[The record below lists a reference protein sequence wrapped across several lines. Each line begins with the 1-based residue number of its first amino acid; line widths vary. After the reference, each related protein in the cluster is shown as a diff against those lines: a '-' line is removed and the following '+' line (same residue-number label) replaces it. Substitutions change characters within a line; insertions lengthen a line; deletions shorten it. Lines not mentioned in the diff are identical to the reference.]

1 MFFLEHSEWCGYPM
15 VKTFDA
21 MFNRF
26 ETIPASDGQTDG
38 HMMTA

>member
-1 MFFLEHSEWCGYPM
+1 MFFLEHSEWYGYPM
-15 VKTFDA
+15 VKTFDD